1 MFNGWD
7 AEGWCH
13 ERPSGQNPRVRVP
26 YEQASRR
33 TQLQVLRRLARQAL
47 AAWELPEPTL
57 RLINH
62 GYNATFGVRAGDA
75 RYALRINVQ
84 AHKEPGHLA
93 AELAW
98 LDALGSDPELTVP
111 SPQRTCTGE
120 LSTMVPSSEFG
131 RPLPAVLFSWLP
143 GHDLGETPT
152 RAQCLAAGRL
162 TARLHG
168 HAEGWTMPPGA
179 DLPGID
185 SVLMNVPDRL
195 AGEVPGL
202 DPESHS
208 VIRAA
213 MGQIQERYDQVV
225 ARGPRI
231 ALHADL
237 HGWNLRWNAGR
248 LAVLDFDDAGWG
260 VPTQDLAISAYYLRD
275 DARREQWWLEGY
287 AQERSLPVFSTDE
300 YEAVVASRNLV
311 LANDLVT
318 TAHATYRGW
327 LPRYLSNTVARMRNY
342 LETGRYLANAPGVVP
357 LDGG

>member
-1 MFNGWD
+1 
-7 AEGWCH
+7 
-13 ERPSGQNPRVRVP
+13 
-26 YEQASRR
+26 
-33 TQLQVLRRLARQAL
+33 
-47 AAWELPEPTL
+47 
-57 RLINH
+57 
-62 GYNATFGVRAGDA
+62 
-75 RYALRINVQ
+75 
-84 AHKEPGHLA
+84 
-93 AELAW
+93 
-98 LDALGSDPELTVP
+98 
-111 SPQRTCTGE
+111 
-120 LSTMVPSSEFG
+120 MVPSSEFG

-152 RAQCLAAGRL
+152 RAQCFAAGRL

-231 ALHADL
+231 VLHADL

-260 VPTQDLAISAYYLRD
+260 VPTQDLAIVTPDEDVNEALNLLVQYDVR
-275 DARREQWWLEGY
+275 Q
-287 AQERSLPVFSTDE
+287 LPVIEDGRFVGLLRRVDIIRWMQLHSDME
-300 YEAVVASRNLV
+300 
-311 LANDLVT
+311 
-318 TAHATYRGW
+318 
-327 LPRYLSNTVARMRNY
+327 
-342 LETGRYLANAPGVVP
+342 LE
-357 LDGG
+357 